1 MTVLRWLFSPRFSP
15 VDVLILAVLSP
26 VQIHVHGTGPT
37 LIVLGLTIAALGV
50 SQIVRGILER
60 A

>member
-1 MTVLRWLFSPRFSP
+1 MTALRWLFTPRLSPI
-15 VDVLILAVLSP
+15 DVLILAVLSP

-50 SQIVRGILER
+50 SQIVRGMVEL